1 MQTFNEAT
9 VLALMVSARK
19 EGRFAHPAIVQKGTN
34 VMIDGFHRT
43 EAVSRLAAEGL
54 EIYLGLDEY
63 ETDDPAGLAQDIN
76 KTRRSW
82 TTEEERRT
90 QVQFLATQTD
100 ADGERFTNQQIA
112 DAVGTSA
119 TTVRR
124 DKAHA
129 PGSPDGEAGGQ
140 PPGGEKAPPVAQP
153 ATRSK
158 GKDGKSYRTRATDA
172 EKAKAWAMKDSG
184 MSNAA
189 IAKDLG
195 RPASTVDSWFKK
207 ERPEAVAIGQP
218 VMPAPEPEAK
228 PQKPKVPDNLKK
240 AHQRE
245 QKRIK
250 ERWLPIAEHLKAA
263 HDLIRAEKERLCTE
277 YAGAHGSLIMTR
289 RWQDMAQI
297 WAESGLLDQFAE
309 ITGQPDAKTLD
320 GVLAELERS
329 SRMANN
335 WIKCMAIYTGCKP
348 DLTRYQPEQSEQS
361 PPAAEAAAA

>member
-100 ADGERFTNQQIA
+100 AEGNSFTNQQIA
-112 DAVGTSA
+112 DAVGDICEA
-119 TTVRR
+119 TVRS
-124 DKAHA
+124 DK
-129 PGSPDGEAGGQ
+129 S
-140 PPGGEKAPPVAQP
+140 KAATSQNYEVAVPP

-158 GKDGKSYRTRATDA
+158 GKDGRSYSPPATEA

-189 IAKDLG
+189 IAKDLD
-195 RPASTVDSWFKK
+195 RPVRTVGGWFTK

-218 VMPAPEPEAK
+218 VMPAPKPNPEPK
-228 PQKPKVPDNLKK
+228 TVPTDDFPAVLPALSVQIIK
-240 AHQRE
+240 AE
-245 QKRIK
+245 T
-250 ERWLPIAEHLKAA
+250 KAA
-263 HDLIRAEKERLCTE
+263 SNRTASFGALVELNAHMEKLWKAAQKNFTD
-277 YAGAHGSLIMTR
+277 HGRSVLRNHMGLADA
-289 RWQDMAQI
+289 DMVRNGVIATQCE
-297 WAESGLLDQFAE
+297 ALGLPA
-309 ITGQPDAKTLD
+309 DATY
-320 GVLAELERS
+320 LEMLREVDATAKKLS
-329 SRMANN
+329 QSART
-335 WIKCMAIYTGCKP
+335 AIYLLGYTETLEP
-348 DLTRYQPEQSEQS
+348 
-361 PPAAEAAAA
+361 

>member
-1 MQTFNEAT
+1 M
-9 VLALMVSARK
+9 
-19 EGRFAHPAIVQKGTN
+19 TN
-34 VMIDGFHRT
+34 HCAVACPVVT
-43 EAVSRLAAEGL
+43 EAVKAATPESKIAMAIAAIESDKITVRAAAE
-54 EIYLGLDEY
+54 
-63 ETDDPAGLAQDIN
+63 
-76 KTRRSW
+76 
-82 TTEEERRT
+82 
-90 QVQFLATQTD
+90 
-100 ADGERFTNQQIA
+100 RFG
-112 DAVGTSA
+112 VPA
-119 TTVRR
+119 TTLRR
-124 DKAHA
+124 KTAGAPNGAAADK
-129 PGSPDGEAGGQ
+129 PKEA
-140 PPGGEKAPPVAQP
+140 
-153 ATRSK
+153 AT
-158 GKDGKSYRTRATDA
+158 GKDGKSYSPPATEA

-189 IAKDLG
+189 IARTME
-195 RPASTVDSWFKK
+195 RPARTISNWLKK
-207 ERPEAVAIGQP
+207 ERPAEPEPEPP
-218 VMPAPEPEAK
+218 VMPAPEPETQ

-361 PPAAEAAAA
+361 SPAAEAAAA